1 MKLGFCFLVKEGLNH
16 VSLWES
22 FLRPIPPGSAGIYV
36 HAKTPTPWPVLNGAW
51 IDPAPLETAWGERSL
66 VEATQR
72 LFVAA
77 INDGCDAMV
86 LLSGDML
93 PLHPFSWIQAFC
105 RQTRLALQPR
115 HGLSERQV
123 RANAERFVQIA
134 PYFGLSVDQLRKQNM
149 FFVIQ
154 REAICRIIES
164 ASVDDFP
171 LLQLADEY
179 YWVNHLIRIG
189 AEWQSSNVV
198 FCNSDPTRTQAKVM
212 ELTPALLESCRND
225 GYGFIRK
232 ITSLDDQVR
241 ADLQAVYESI

>member
-1 MKLGFCFLVKEGLNH
+1 M
-16 VSLWES
+16 
-22 FLRPIPPGSAGIYV
+22 
-36 HAKTPTPWPVLNGAW
+36 
-51 IDPAPLETAWGERSL
+51 
-66 VEATQR
+66 
-72 LFVAA
+72 
-77 INDGCDAMV
+77 
-86 LLSGDML
+86 
-93 PLHPFSWIQAFC
+93 
-105 RQTRLALQPR
+105 
-115 HGLSERQV
+115 
-123 RANAERFVQIA
+123 
-134 PYFGLSVDQLRKQNM
+134 DQLRKQNM
-149 FFVIQ
+149 FFVIL
-154 REAICRIIES
+154 REVICRIIES
-164 ASVDDFP
+164 ASVDYFP